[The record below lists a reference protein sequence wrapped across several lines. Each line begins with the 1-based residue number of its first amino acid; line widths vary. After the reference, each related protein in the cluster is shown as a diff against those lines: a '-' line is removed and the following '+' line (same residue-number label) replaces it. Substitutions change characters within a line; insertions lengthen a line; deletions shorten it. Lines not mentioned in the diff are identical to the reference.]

1 MYIKSSYSL
10 DAVARDLEST
20 EMMCLYGVPAKHKT
34 SDLLQVQNSRVMG
47 AGLEI

>member
-34 SDLLQVQNSRVMG
+34 SDLLQVQKSRVMG